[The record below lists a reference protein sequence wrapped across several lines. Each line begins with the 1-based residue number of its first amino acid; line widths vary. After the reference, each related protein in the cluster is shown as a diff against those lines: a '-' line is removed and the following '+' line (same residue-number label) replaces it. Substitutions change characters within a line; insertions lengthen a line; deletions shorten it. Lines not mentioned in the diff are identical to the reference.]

1 MARTAKTTSIYDKL
15 AKNEQD
21 IIETEKVIK
30 RLKLE
35 RKELLAEKDDYEMR
49 KIWSKIKEQNLN
61 YNDVEKMIVQKSKAL
76 NNIDKSK

>member
-1 MARTAKTTSIYDKL
+1 MARTAKNMSIYDKL

-21 IIETEKVIK
+21 IIETEKVLK

-61 YNDVEKMIVQKSKAL
+61 YNDVEKIIVQKSKVL
-76 NNIDKSK
+76 NMDKK

>member
-1 MARTAKTTSIYDKL
+1 MSRKPKTISIYEKL
-15 AKNEQD
+15 SQNEQD
-21 IIETEKVIK
+21 IIETEKVLK

-49 KIWSKIKEQNLN
+49 KIWSKIKEQNLD

-76 NNIDKSK
+76 NIDKK

>member
-1 MARTAKTTSIYDKL
+1 MARRPKTTSIYDKL

-35 RKELLAEKDDYEMR
+35 RKELLVEKDDYEMR

-61 YNDVEKMIVQKSKAL
+61 YNDVEKMIFQKSRAL
-76 NNIDKSK
+76 NIDKK